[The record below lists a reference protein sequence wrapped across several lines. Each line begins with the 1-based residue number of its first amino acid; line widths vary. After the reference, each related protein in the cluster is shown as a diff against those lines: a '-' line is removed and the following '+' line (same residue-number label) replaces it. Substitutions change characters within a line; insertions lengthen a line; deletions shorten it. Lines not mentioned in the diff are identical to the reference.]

1 MLDSVSWNSILAAY
15 VWLGDLSES
24 VWIFNNMPE
33 KERDVFTSNSM
44 ISLFG
49 KSNMVEDAEKVF
61 DEMGHK
67 DVVSWSAMISC
78 YEQHGMSVKA
88 LELFAKMNS
97 EYRLVDEVLMV
108 TILFACAQIGVIRQ
122 GEIHHGFIIR
132 LGLDAYINIKNAL
145 MHMYSSYEDAESA
158 KKILN
163 FSENLD
169 QISWNS
175 MLSGYMKCGQIED
188 ANIMSRNKTSGAT
201 T

>member
-1 MLDSVSWNSILAAY
+1 MRDARQVFYRSPMLDSVSWNSILAAY

-78 YEQHGMSVKA
+78 YEQNGMSVKA

-108 TILFACAQIGVIRQ
+108 TILSACAQIGVIRQ
-122 GEIHHGFIIR
+122 G
-132 LGLDAYINIKNAL
+132 
-145 MHMYSSYEDAESA
+145 
-158 KKILN
+158 
-163 FSENLD
+163 
-169 QISWNS
+169 
-175 MLSGYMKCGQIED
+175 
-188 ANIMSRNKTSGAT
+188 
-201 T
+201 

>member
-78 YEQHGMSVKA
+78 YEQKG
-88 LELFAKMNS
+88 
-97 EYRLVDEVLMV
+97 
-108 TILFACAQIGVIRQ
+108 
-122 GEIHHGFIIR
+122 
-132 LGLDAYINIKNAL
+132 
-145 MHMYSSYEDAESA
+145 
-158 KKILN
+158 
-163 FSENLD
+163 
-169 QISWNS
+169 
-175 MLSGYMKCGQIED
+175 
-188 ANIMSRNKTSGAT
+188 
-201 T
+201 